1 MVLLCTSDWISG
13 QDLDGSGSGSNS
25 DEDEIVVDLQ
35 PYLEKLKDLVL
46 HVILHNK
53 WKECIVFFLEGAVF
67 DELVSSMLV
76 QLLRTVVA
84 DLLVQQ
90 QDFKSNR
97 QWFRQN

>member
-1 MVLLCTSDWISG
+1 MFCSEFGGWLLLI
-13 QDLDGSGSGSNS
+13 LL
-25 DEDEIVVDLQ
+25 V
-35 PYLEKLKDLVL
+35 KLKSFTMCLLYLLIPDLVL